1 MKKSSGHKKR
11 IWLTILL
18 SFVILLFGVFLSAIA
33 IFKHYYGMLNI
44 ELDES
49 IYEEQTMAD
58 LEIEE
63 TEFLPEISETIP
75 IPQETETETE
85 TAVGTEESVST
96 PSTERSESTVT
107 EQTSSIQTSEV
118 TAEQETTVIQTPQ
131 ETAELFKDMEGTEK
145 MFRLLLIGVDSRS
158 DNTRGRSDTMIL
170 FHINPDTKKIV
181 MTSLLRDIY
190 IDNIPG
196 YGRDRLN
203 AAYAFG
209 GAKLLTQTISKSF
222 GIEVDK
228 YVIVNFW
235 MVRDVVDALGGVDA
249 DVTKEE
255 LAQINHNLREQN
267 RLMSNPIL
275 MDQLPESSVGKMHLN
290 GNQALA
296 YARIRKID
304 SDFGRTG
311 RQREIISAS
320 IEKVKKLGIL
330 EINDMLTQ
338 FLPRIT
344 TNLTEKDILSLLGV
358 AIKGKDYSIESMSI
372 PVEGTWE
379 YAMIDEKAVIK
390 IDFAANAKAW
400 YKKVVGE

>member
-63 TEFLPEISETIP
+63 TEFFPEISETIP
-75 IPQETETETE
+75 IPQETE

-107 EQTSSIQTSEV
+107 EQTSSIQTGEV
-118 TAEQETTVIQTPQ
+118 TAEQETPVIQTPQ
-131 ETAELFKDMEGTEK
+131 ETTELFKDMEGTEK

-158 DNTRGRSDTMIL
+158 DNTRGLSDTMIL

-196 YGRDRLN
+196 YGGNRLN
-203 AAYAFG
+203 TAYLFG
-209 GAKLLTQTISKSF
+209 GAKLLTQTISNSF

-235 MVRDVVDALGGVDA
+235 MVRDVVNVLGGVDA

-255 LAQINHNLREQN
+255 LAQINRNLEEQN
-267 RLMSNPIL
+267 WLTKSPYG
-275 MDQLPESSVGKMHLN
+275 MDYLPESSVGKIHLN

-296 YARIRKID
+296 YSRIRKID
-304 SDFGRTG
+304 SDFGRTD
-311 RQREIISAS
+311 RQRKIISAS

-338 FLPRIT
+338 ILPRIT
-344 TNLTEKDILSLLGV
+344 TNLTEKDILSLFRV
-358 AIKGKDYSIESMSI
+358 ALKVKDYSIESMAI

-379 YAMIDEKAVIK
+379 YAIIDEKAVIK

>member
-49 IYEEQTMAD
+49 IYDEQTMAD

-63 TEFLPEISETIP
+63 TEFFPEISETIP
-75 IPQETETETE
+75 IPQETE

-118 TAEQETTVIQTPQ
+118 TAEQETPVIQTPQ
-131 ETAELFKDMEGTEK
+131 ETTELFKDMEGTEK

-158 DNTRGRSDTMIL
+158 DNTRGLSDTMIL

-196 YGRDRLN
+196 YGGNRLN
-203 AAYAFG
+203 TAYLFG
-209 GAKLLTQTISKSF
+209 GAKLLTQTISNSF

-255 LAQINHNLREQN
+255 LAQINRNLEEQN
-267 RLMSNPIL
+267 WLTKSPYG
-275 MDQLPESSVGKMHLN
+275 MDYLPESSVGKIHLN

-296 YARIRKID
+296 YSRIRKID
-304 SDFGRTG
+304 SDFGRTD
-311 RQREIISAS
+311 RQRKIISAS

-338 FLPRIT
+338 ILPRIT
-344 TNLTEKDILSLLGV
+344 TNLTEKDILSLFRV
-358 AIKGKDYSIESMSI
+358 ALKVKDYSIESMAI

-379 YAMIDEKAVIK
+379 YAIIDEKAVIK